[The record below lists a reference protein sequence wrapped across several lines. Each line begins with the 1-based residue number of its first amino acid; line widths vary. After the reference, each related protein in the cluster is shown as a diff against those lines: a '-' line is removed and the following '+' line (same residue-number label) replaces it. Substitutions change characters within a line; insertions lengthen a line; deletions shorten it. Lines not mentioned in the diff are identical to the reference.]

1 MGRPFSAVPGLAQHR
16 RVAPAEIDLAYVA
29 ELLRR
34 RRRALQPEDV
44 GLPRGRRRR
53 TPGLR
58 RDEVASLCS
67 VSIAYYSQL
76 ERRRFERDCGP
87 RPSQTMLAGIARG
100 LRLTRSE
107 RDRLFSAAGYEQAEH
122 KWGSGHVE
130 PGLMHVLDRIADT
143 PALALD
149 SVGQVLHQTAPATSL
164 FGDLIFSTGWA
175 RSSYYRWFTYASERR
190 FFTAGEQATIGTEIA
205 ADLRRSL
212 ERDTTD
218 GAAGDLVRIL
228 LDRSSEFTDIWLG
241 SASSDR
247 LVTTRRSRVLHPE
260 VGVIDLYRE
269 VLLDATSCQRLVIY
283 LATPGTESYGR
294 LRLASVI
301 GHQRF

>member
-1 MGRPFSAVPGLAQHR
+1 M
-16 RVAPAEIDLAYVA
+16 
-29 ELLRR
+29 
-34 RRRALQPEDV
+34 
-44 GLPRGRRRR
+44 
-53 TPGLR
+53 
-58 RDEVASLCS
+58 CS
-67 VSIAYYSQL
+67 VSIAYYSRL
-76 ERRRFERDCGP
+76 ERRRFDRDCGP

-107 RDRLFSAAGYEQAEH
+107 RDRLFSAAGYQQAEH

-149 SVGQVLHQTAPATSL
+149 AVGQVLHQTVPATSL
-164 FGDLIFSTGWA
+164 FGDLTFSTGWA
-175 RSSYYRWFTYASERR
+175 RSSYYRWFTYPGERR
-190 FFTAGEQATIGTEIA
+190 FFTADEQSTIGTEIA

-212 ERDTTD
+212 ECDKSNRATS
-218 GAAGDLVRIL
+218 DLVRIL
-228 LDRSSEFTDIWLG
+228 LNRSAEFAEIWRG
-241 SASSDR
+241 SASSDC
-247 LVTTRRSRVLHPE
+247 LVAARRSRVLHPE
-260 VGVIDLYRE
+260 VGAIDLYRE

-294 LRLASVI
+294 LKLASVI